1 MREEMQQKLTD
12 FDFDGRTDINFDSAA
27 IAGAKVVVEERP
39 ATRSI
44 TKK

>member
-1 MREEMQQKLTD
+1 MREEMQQKLTN
-12 FDFDGRTDINFDSAA
+12 FDFAGRTDVNFNGAA
-27 IAGAKVVVEERP
+27 IAGAKVVVEERA